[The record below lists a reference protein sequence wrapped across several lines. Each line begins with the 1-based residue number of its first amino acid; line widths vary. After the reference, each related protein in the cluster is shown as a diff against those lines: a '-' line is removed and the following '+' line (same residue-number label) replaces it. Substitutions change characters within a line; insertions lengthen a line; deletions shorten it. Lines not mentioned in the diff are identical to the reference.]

1 MKITGLSKSAVM
13 EAAQRAFLGKSLE
26 LEEGSLFLR
35 GVEPGAWRCEGIA
48 DIQHVS
54 TCMGYHEEIIN
65 GNRTRVKTMI
75 PLLFVK
81 ESRYA
86 VSSFSKSSF
95 NGSRLSDGSSTM
107 GGAMRIMD
115 ALAVLVVL
123 ILSISFFKLS

>member
-65 GNRTRVKTMI
+65 GNRTRVKTTI

-86 VSSFSKSSF
+86 VIYEGEQCCYVPMEDEGDITFMPYAQF
-95 NGSRLSDGSSTM
+95 VTWIVENTHPAAEETAG
-107 GGAMRIMD
+107 
-115 ALAVLVVL
+115 
-123 ILSISFFKLS
+123 

>member
-65 GNRTRVKTMI
+65 GNRCC
-75 PLLFVK
+75 
-81 ESRYA
+81 
-86 VSSFSKSSF
+86 
-95 NGSRLSDGSSTM
+95 
-107 GGAMRIMD
+107 
-115 ALAVLVVL
+115 LAWVAE
-123 ILSISFFKLS
+123 

>member
-86 VSSFSKSSF
+86 VIIRENSAVMCRWKMKERSRSCPMRSF
-95 NGSRLSDGSSTM
+95 
-107 GGAMRIMD
+107 
-115 ALAVLVVL
+115 
-123 ILSISFFKLS
+123 